1 MKKLLIISCLLL
13 IAFASCQ
20 NSPQNNAAYYLKEAN
35 KQLEAG
41 NCEAAQTAY
50 ENYTQMSDQQ
60 QPELK
65 DAIDECLFD
74 QMIEELERLG
84 SQQTEIDY
92 IPSVEE
98 MLRNEEIIRNEAK

>member
-1 MKKLLIISCLLL
+1 M
-13 IAFASCQ
+13 
-20 NSPQNNAAYYLKEAN
+20 LKGHN
-35 KQLEAG
+35 
-41 NCEAAQTAY
+41 
-50 ENYTQMSDQQ
+50 
-60 QPELK
+60 ELK

-98 MLRNEEIIRNEAK
+98 MLRNEEMIINGMYY